1 MENAV
6 VPVLNLFILGAF
18 FVAALRELSQTK
30 TVPIQVKD
38 RRSDR

>member
-18 FVAALRELSQTK
+18 FVIALRELSQSK
-30 TVPIQVKD
+30 TVPIKVEDK
-38 RRSDR
+38 RSVR